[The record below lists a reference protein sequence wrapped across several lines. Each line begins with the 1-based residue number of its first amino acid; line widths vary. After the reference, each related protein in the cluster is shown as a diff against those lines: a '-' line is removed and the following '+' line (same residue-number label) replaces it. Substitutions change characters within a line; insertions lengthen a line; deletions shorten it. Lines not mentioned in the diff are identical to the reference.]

1 MTVLRQHRAKVQHP
15 LFAGNQQRRKI
26 FDIQIAHGVSLV
38 FNIQPAEKHMRER
51 LAYLGKHRLILAAC
65 PAPFR
70 TQANHP
76 ELRIHLRRCPWRRKP
91 ILTRRLIFFYLI
103 AQAIFHNFS
112 SIDPS
117 DTGSQRPAA
126 SSSAVTRAPS
136 PIAPAKDHDDR
147 YLNSLLRQSYCV
159 CTNVDR

>member
-1 MTVLRQHRAKVQHP
+1 MPQMTGLRQHRAKVQHP
-15 LFAGNQQRRKI
+15 LFTGNQQRRKI

-38 FNIQPAEKHMRER
+38 FNIQPAEKHIRER
-51 LAYLGKHRLILAAC
+51 LTDLGKHRPILAAC
-65 PAPFR
+65 SAPFR
-70 TQANHP
+70 AQANHP
-76 ELRIHLRRCPWRRKP
+76 ELRIHLRRRPR
-91 ILTRRLIFFYLI
+91 RRLIFFYLI

-117 DTGSQRPAA
+117 DTGSQR
-126 SSSAVTRAPS
+126 SAVSPSGVTWTPS

-159 CTNVDR
+159 CTSVDR

>member
-1 MTVLRQHRAKVQHP
+1 MTGLRQHRAKVQHP
-15 LFAGNQQRRKI
+15 LFTGNQQRRKI
-26 FDIQIAHGVSLV
+26 FDIQIAHGVSLI
-38 FNIQPAEKHMRER
+38 FNIQPAEKHIRER
-51 LAYLGKHRLILAAC
+51 LTDLGKHRPILTAC

-70 TQANHP
+70 AQANHP
-76 ELRIHLRRCPWRRKP
+76 ELRIHLRRRPRRRKS

-159 CTNVDR
+159 CTSVDR

>member
-1 MTVLRQHRAKVQHP
+1 MTGLRQHRAKVQHP
-15 LFAGNQQRRKI
+15 LFTGNQQRRKI
-26 FDIQIAHGVSLV
+26 FDIQIAHGVSLI
-38 FNIQPAEKHMRER
+38 FNIQPAEKHIRER
-51 LAYLGKHRLILAAC
+51 LTDLGKHRPILTAC
-65 PAPFR
+65 SAPFR
-70 TQANHP
+70 AQANHP
-76 ELRIHLRRCPWRRKP
+76 ELRIHLRRRPRRRKS

-126 SSSAVTRAPS
+126 SSSAVTWTPS

-147 YLNSLLRQSYCV
+147 YLNNLLRQSYWV
-159 CTNVDR
+159 CTSVDR